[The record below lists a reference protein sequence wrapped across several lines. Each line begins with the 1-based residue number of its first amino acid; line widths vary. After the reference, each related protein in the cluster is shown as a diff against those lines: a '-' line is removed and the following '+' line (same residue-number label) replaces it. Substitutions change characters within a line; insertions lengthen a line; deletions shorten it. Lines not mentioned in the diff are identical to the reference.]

1 MSRAAVALLLLLL
14 FYAIAFGLR
23 TWQHLR
29 ATGSTGF
36 AGISG
41 RPGSAEWLG
50 GALFVV
56 GVLLS
61 VVAALFEALGW
72 VAPLW
77 LPSTV
82 TAGLGVLLT
91 LVGIASTY
99 AAQVSM
105 GTSWRI
111 GVDAGERTQLV
122 TEGAFA
128 VVRNPIFACMLISGF
143 GLILLLPNA
152 LSLAAVVTLTAAIQI
167 QVRAVE
173 EPHLLRVH
181 GQRYRD
187 YARQVGRFLPG
198 LGRLSEEV
206 AADRR

>member
-1 MSRAAVALLLLLL
+1 MSRAAAALALLLL

-36 AGISG
+36 AGVSG

-72 VAPLW
+72 IEPLW
-77 LPSTV
+77 LPSTA
-82 TAGLGVLLT
+82 TAALGVLLT
-91 LVGIASTY
+91 LMGIASTY

-105 GTSWRI
+105 GSSWRI
-111 GVDAGERTQLV
+111 GVDAGER
-122 TEGAFA
+122 
-128 VVRNPIFACMLISGF
+128 
-143 GLILLLPNA
+143 
-152 LSLAAVVTLTAAIQI
+152 
-167 QVRAVE
+167 
-173 EPHLLRVH
+173 
-181 GQRYRD
+181 
-187 YARQVGRFLPG
+187 
-198 LGRLSEEV
+198 
-206 AADRR
+206 